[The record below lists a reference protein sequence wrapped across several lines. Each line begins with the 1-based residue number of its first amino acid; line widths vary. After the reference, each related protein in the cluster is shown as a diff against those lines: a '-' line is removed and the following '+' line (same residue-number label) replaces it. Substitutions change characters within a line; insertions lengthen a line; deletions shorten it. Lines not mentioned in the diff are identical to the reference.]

1 MRLTTL
7 LLTLLL
13 TLPAFASD
21 YAREQRW
28 ADEVIPAALVGDPVW
43 LQQENGHKFLGLY
56 TEAPQA
62 KAAILIVHGRGV
74 HPDWNLI
81 GTLRQRL
88 PEMGYT
94 TLSLQMPVL
103 AAEAV
108 NKDYPPTFPEAASR
122 IAEGVAFLQA
132 HGYKKVILDSHSLG
146 CSMVERYLELNP
158 QAPVLTWMAIGAPG
172 TLGSGRLK
180 FPILDLTGENDLPD
194 VLEARARRTKT
205 KGAFT
210 QITAPG
216 TNHFFDGH
224 EQDLLDYERAF
235 LERTL

>member
-13 TLPAFASD
+13 ALPALASD

-108 NKDYPPTFPEAASR
+108 NKDYPPTFAEAASR
-122 IAEGVAFLQA
+122 IAKGVAFLQA

-158 QAPVLTWMAIGAPG
+158 VLAWMAIGAPG
-172 TLGSGRLK
+172 ALGSGRLK
-180 FPILDLTGENDLPD
+180 FPILDLNGENDLPD
-194 VLEARARRTKT
+194 VLEARARRAGI

-210 QITAPG
+210 QIAAPG
-216 TNHFFDGH
+216 ANHFFDGH

-235 LERTL
+235 LERAL

>member
-13 TLPAFASD
+13 ALPALASD

-43 LQQENGHKFLGLY
+43 LQQERQVSAATQN
-56 TEAPQA
+56 QA

-108 NKDYPPTFPEAASR
+108 NKDYPPTFAEAASR
-122 IAEGVAFLQA
+122 IAKGVAFLQA

-158 QAPVLTWMAIGAPG
+158 QAPVLAWMAIGAPG
-172 TLGSGRLK
+172 ALGSGRLK
-180 FPILDLTGENDLPD
+180 FPILDLNGENDLPD
-194 VLEARARRTKT
+194 VLEARARRAGI

-210 QITAPG
+210 QIAAPG
-216 TNHFFDGH
+216 ANHFFDGH

-235 LERTL
+235 LERAL